1 MSLIPED
8 SLLKKAIKA
17 AVNDRESFIGAVRH
31 SQWLVAQAS
40 NERSQLL
47 ALRGKRLSAM
57 TADEL
62 KTAMLA
68 FFYGERGEARVAR
81 EKPMTPVGR
90 SAATAAARFREVR
103 LRRWGK
109 TWIENYLDDIEMPGY
124 PSGAPI
130 PL

>member
-8 SLLKKAIKA
+8 SLLKKAIKS

-40 NERSQLL
+40 NEQSQLL

-68 FFYGERGEARVAR
+68 FFLWRARGSSCGSRKAYDPGWPFSRYG
-81 EKPMTPVGR
+81 
-90 SAATAAARFREVR
+90 S
-103 LRRWGK
+103 
-109 TWIENYLDDIEMPGY
+109 
-124 PSGAPI
+124 S
-130 PL
+130 PLP